1 MSLLE
6 KRNQLIKE
14 KELSAKE
21 KLKELNEMSKQELEN
36 SLLKETLIEYMEVLG
51 QLKEEQNNFLLRQ
64 ERKSNEQ
71 EKRVRE
77 LEESNEILS
86 KEIEKSLL
94 GIKEDVKKEIMNLRC
109 KAEDILKDMEE
120 DINKSTEKLEN
131 KSDEVINK
139 IENKASETLDN
150 VKSFWKFNKLEKGV
164 FWTFIVAFLI
174 YFLHQTLNIFDLNL
188 SSLILKIV
196 YVIPV
201 IFFIVFEIYYN
212 KK

>member
-1 MSLLE
+1 
-6 KRNQLIKE
+6 
-14 KELSAKE
+14 
-21 KLKELNEMSKQELEN
+21 
-36 SLLKETLIEYMEVLG
+36 
-51 QLKEEQNNFLLRQ
+51 
-64 ERKSNEQ
+64 
-71 EKRVRE
+71 
-77 LEESNEILS
+77 
-86 KEIEKSLL
+86 
-94 GIKEDVKKEIMNLRC
+94 MNLRC